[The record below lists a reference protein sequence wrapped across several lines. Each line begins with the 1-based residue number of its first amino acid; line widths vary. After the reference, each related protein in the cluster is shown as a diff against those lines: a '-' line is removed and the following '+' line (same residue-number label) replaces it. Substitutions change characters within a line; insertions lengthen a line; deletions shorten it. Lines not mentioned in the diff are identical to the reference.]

1 VFDFL
6 ARIFAVPLTFF
17 YEITNDYLISILLIT
32 VLVMAVTTPL
42 TLKSTKGML
51 EMQKLQPEI
60 RRLQQ
65 QHRGDRQ
72 ALNQEMM
79 RLYQEHKVNPL
90 ASCLPLLLQMPVF
103 IGMFTLL
110 RGLTMNVDPVS
121 GYFQPKFVKESSQ
134 LYQDLSA
141 SSEMVSFGLNLAKSP
156 VQMVQDDPP
165 MGLLYVGFVVVLG
178 VLYWFQQRMIANRA
192 STPTMSP
199 VQAKIMQ
206 YLPVAFAPINL
217 FFQLGL
223 VIYYIAQAVLRIG
236 QQGYITR
243 RFYRGESSLGRQ
255 AQAASRQAREISKAD
270 KADTSTARPARSSR
284 PAPSTKGGAPTK
296 AAPSKAGSNR
306 GVASKAVTPPKGRP
320 TPSGRAPKPATTGG
334 RPATPAKPRKPV
346 KPTRPTKPGGAQP
359 PAS

>member
-1 VFDFL
+1 MFDFL

-17 YEITNDYLISILLIT
+17 YEVTGDYLISILLIT

-60 RRLQQ
+60 RKLQQ

-79 RLYQEHKVNPL
+79 QLYQEHKVNPL

-110 RGLTMNVDPVS
+110 RGLTSTVDPET
-121 GYFQPKFVKESSQ
+121 GFFEPKFIKESSQ
-134 LYQDLSA
+134 LYQDLST
-141 SSEMVSFGLNLAKSP
+141 STEMVSFGLNLAKSP
-156 VQMVQDDPP
+156 VQMVQDNPP
-165 MGLLYVGFVVVLG
+165 MGLLYIGFVVALG

-192 STPTMSP
+192 AAPTMSP
-199 VQAKIMQ
+199 MQAKIMQ

-223 VIYYIAQAVLRIG
+223 VVYYIAQALLRIG

-243 RFYRGESSLGRQ
+243 RFYGGDASLGRQ
-255 AQAASRQAREISKAD
+255 AQAASREAREISKTD
-270 KADTSTARPARSSR
+270 KTDKSTTPSSKTGR
-284 PAPSTKGGAPTK
+284 PAPSKGAATNKPASKPATSK
-296 AAPSKAGSNR
+296 AATNKATPNK
-306 GVASKAVTPPKGRP
+306 ASTPPKGRP

-334 RPATPAKPRKPV
+334 RPATPVKPAKPS
-346 KPTRPTKPGGAQP
+346 KPTKPTKPGA
-359 PAS
+359 A